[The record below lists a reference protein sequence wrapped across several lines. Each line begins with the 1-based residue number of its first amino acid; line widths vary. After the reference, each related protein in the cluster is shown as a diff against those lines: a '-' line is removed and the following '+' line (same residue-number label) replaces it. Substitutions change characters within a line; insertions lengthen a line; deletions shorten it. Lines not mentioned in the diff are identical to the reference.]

1 MPHSSSPNA
10 TFNGIAIG
18 DHAWVSINTTNE
30 IEVHK
35 IPRAD
40 GAIIRRRGG
49 GVKTLTVNAWKLRT
63 GALEKRKDIEQF
75 FDQLAGSFGSGIA
88 DLIVNG
94 VTYSNCIFQNLSQDA
109 IHNRWSRFTVTFIKS
124 GD

>member
-1 MPHSSSPNA
+1 MPNA

-18 DHAWVSINTTNE
+18 DHAWVAINTENE

-49 GVKTLTVNAWKLRT
+49 GLKTITVNAWIKKTDL
-63 GALEKRKDIEQF
+63 LETRSDVEQY
-75 FDQLAGSFGSGIA
+75 FDQLAGAFGSGVA

-94 VTYSNCIFQNLSQDA
+94 ETYSNCIFKSLSQDA
-109 IHNRWSRFTVTFIKS
+109 VHNRWSNFTVTFFKS

>member
-1 MPHSSSPNA
+1 MPHIPNA
-10 TFNGIAIG
+10 TFNGIGIG
-18 DHAWVSINTTNE
+18 DHAWVSISTENE

-49 GVKTLTVNAWKLRT
+49 GLKTLVINAWIVKKE
-63 GALEKRKDIEQF
+63 ALDTRSDIEQF
-75 FDQLAGSFGSGIA
+75 FDQLAGSFGSDVA

-94 VTYSNCIFQNLSQDA
+94 TTYSNCIFKSLTQDA
-109 IHNRWSRFTVTFIKS
+109 IHNKWANFTVTFIKS

>member
-1 MPHSSSPNA
+1 MPHTTPNA

-18 DHAWVSINTTNE
+18 NHAWVSINTQNE
-30 IEVHK
+30 VEVHK

-49 GVKTLTVNAWKLRT
+49 GVKTFTVTAWIIKT
-63 GALEKRKDIEQF
+63 DTLETRSDIEEF
-75 FDQLAGSFGSGIA
+75 FDQLAGAFGSGLA

-94 VTYSNCIFQNLSQDA
+94 VTYPNCILQNISQDTV
-109 IHNRWSRFTVTFIKS
+109 HNRWSQFTVTFIQS

>member
-1 MPHSSSPNA
+1 MPNA
-10 TFNGIAIG
+10 SFNGVIIG
-18 DHAWVSINTTNE
+18 DHAWVSINTANE

-49 GVKTLTVNAWKLRT
+49 GLKTLTVSAWILRT
-63 GALEKRKDIEQF
+63 DALEDRSDIEQY
-75 FDQLAGSFGSGIA
+75 FDQLASAFGSGVA

-94 VTYSNCIFQNLSQDA
+94 EIYSNCLFKTLTQDT
-109 IHNRWSRFTVTFIKS
+109 IHNRWSRFTVTFLKS

>member
-1 MPHSSSPNA
+1 MANA
-10 TFNGIAIG
+10 TFAGIQIG
-18 DHAWVSINTTNE
+18 DHAWLSINTENE
-30 IEVHK
+30 VEVHK

-49 GVKTLTVNAWKLRT
+49 GLKTLTVNAWILRT
-63 GALEKRKDIEQF
+63 DVLEKRKDIEQY
-75 FDQLAGSFGSGIA
+75 FDQLAGSFGSAVA

-94 VTYSNCIFQNLSQDA
+94 ITYSNCIFKSISQDS
-109 IHNRWSRFTVTFIKS
+109 IHNRWSRFTVTFIRS

>member
-1 MPHSSSPNA
+1 MPHIPNA
-10 TFNGIAIG
+10 TFNGVGIG
-18 DHAWVSINTTNE
+18 DHAWVSFNTANE

-40 GAIIRRRGG
+40 GAILRRRGG
-49 GVKTLTVNAWKLRT
+49 GLKTITVNAWIVK
-63 GALEKRKDIEQF
+63 KDVLDTRSNIEEF
-75 FDQLAGSFGSGIA
+75 FDQLAGAFGSGIA

-94 VTYSNCIFQNLSQDA
+94 ITYSNCIFQSISQDA
-109 IHNRWSRFTVTFIKS
+109 IHNKWSNFTVIFLKS

>member
-1 MPHSSSPNA
+1 MPNA

-18 DHAWVSINTTNE
+18 DHAWLSINTANE
-30 IEVHK
+30 IEIHK

-49 GVKTLTVNAWKLRT
+49 GVKTMTVNAWIKKVGVSDDR
-63 GALEKRKDIEQF
+63 ADIEQY
-75 FDQLAGSFGSGIA
+75 FDQLAGAFGSGVA

-94 VTYSNCIFQNLSQDA
+94 ETYSDCIFQSISQDA
-109 IHNRWSRFTVTFIKS
+109 VHNKWSNFTVTFIKS

>member
-1 MPHSSSPNA
+1 MANA
-10 TFNGIAIG
+10 TFNGVAIG
-18 DHAWVSINTTNE
+18 DHAWISFNTTNE

-49 GVKTLTVNAWKLRT
+49 GLKTITVQAWMKQTDT
-63 GALEKRKDIEQF
+63 GEYRKDVEQY
-75 FDQLAGSFGSGIA
+75 FDQLAGAFGSGAA

-94 VTYSNCIFQNLSQDA
+94 VTYSNCFFTALLQDA
-109 IHNRWSRFTVTFIKS
+109 VHNRWSRFTVTFLRS

>member
-1 MPHSSSPNA
+1 MPHIPNA
-10 TFNGIAIG
+10 TFNGVGIG
-18 DHAWVSINTTNE
+18 DHAWVSINTSNE

-49 GVKTLTVNAWKLRT
+49 GVKTFTVTAWLVKKDT
-63 GALEKRKDIEQF
+63 LETRSDVEEF
-75 FDQLAGSFGSGIA
+75 FDQLGGAFGSGIA

-94 VTYSNCIFQNLSQDA
+94 ITYSNCIFQSISQDTV
-109 IHNRWSRFTVTFIKS
+109 HNKWSQFTVIFIQS

>member
-1 MPHSSSPNA
+1 MANA
-10 TFNGIAIG
+10 TFNGVAIG
-18 DHAWVSINTTNE
+18 DHAWVSIGTANE

-40 GAIIRRRGG
+40 GAILRRRGG
-49 GVKTLTVNAWKLRT
+49 GVKTLTVTAWIKKYGIGEER
-63 GALEKRKDIEQF
+63 ADIEQY
-75 FDQLAGSFGSGIA
+75 FDQLGGAFGSDFA

-94 VTYSNCIFQNLSQDA
+94 VTYSNCLFQNIAPDTV
-109 IHNRWSRFTVTFIKS
+109 HNKWSRFTVTFLSS